1 MLKTN
6 IQILTVIRNRYGKLF
21 NDKNKD
27 VGNNSYS
34 HKDARRQREKSFDVP
49 LLDTPKTP
57 WDVFEKRLKSKD
69 CVEILLNYLGNLE
82 KKVKDIHKLV
92 FFNNRNQ
99 IKREKQLA
107 DLNKLMKLLSN
118 KFYEF
123 EKERQEQKKV
133 IEEVYGA
140 VSFSNEKR
148 NCITEQVD
156 RQEQYSRRNYH
167 GAEISVI
174 LLVERSAIKL
184 LILIRY

>member
-57 WDVFEKRLKSKD
+57 WDLFEERLKSED
-69 CVEILLNYLGNLE
+69 CVEILLTYLGNLE
-82 KKVKDIHKLV
+82 KEVKDIHKLV

-107 DLNKLMKLLSN
+107 DLNKLMKFLSN

-174 LLVERSAIKL
+174 LLVEWSAIKL

>member
-1 MLKTN
+1 M
-6 IQILTVIRNRYGKLF
+6 
-21 NDKNKD
+21 
-27 VGNNSYS
+27 
-34 HKDARRQREKSFDVP
+34 
-49 LLDTPKTP
+49 
-57 WDVFEKRLKSKD
+57 
-69 CVEILLNYLGNLE
+69 GNLE

-107 DLNKLMKLLSN
+107 DLNKLMKFLSN
-118 KFYEF
+118 KFSEF
-123 EKERQEQKKV
+123 EKERQEKKKV

-156 RQEQYSRRNYH
+156 RQEQYSRRKYH